1 MPSGT
6 QDFIHCQLGLNI
18 MKCPDTG
25 LCRINVVED
34 NCPFKYELS
43 PGDMITA
50 VGSIVVQCLTINEII
65 AALKSGT
72 TGSRTTLTTKLTT
85 TD

>member
-43 PGDMITA
+43 PGDMSTA

-72 TGSRTTLTTKLTT
+72 PGSRTTLLRRN
-85 TD
+85 